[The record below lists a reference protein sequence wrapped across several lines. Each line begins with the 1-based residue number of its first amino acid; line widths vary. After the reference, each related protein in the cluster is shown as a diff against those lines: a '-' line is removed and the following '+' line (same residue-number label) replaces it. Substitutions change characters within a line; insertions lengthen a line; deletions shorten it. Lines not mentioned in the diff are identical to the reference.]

1 MQFYHTY
8 LSLDERILVR
18 ISSQISVHERR
29 QRQRRKTENR
39 DAANIPPHNID
50 PSIAGKC
57 TCYQKI
63 MEGRF
68 GSNTCEVLQKLTKI
82 IHRRS
87 NAKKSCGSEE
97 NICLSS

>member
-1 MQFYHTY
+1 MEAN
-8 LSLDERILVR
+8 LSGICDDIINVQE
-18 ISSQISVHERR
+18 
-29 QRQRRKTENR
+29 
-39 DAANIPPHNID
+39 DNID

-63 MEGRF
+63 MEERF
-68 GSNTCEVLQKLTKI
+68 GSTTCEVLQKLTKI